1 MLNLKKFFRRPEQID
16 TATTSIWFGA
26 AVPFI
31 MAISVTVSYAVSWLN
46 NIELLDWLFVPIGG
60 AVFAVVAAGGW
71 VFPLIGIILAARS
84 LKANKSVARA
94 SIFLSASE
102 LVFYI
107 VVMGSIFL
115 NSNTLVD

>member
-1 MLNLKKFFRRPEQID
+1 MLNLKKIFRRPEQID

-31 MAISVTVSYAVSWLN
+31 MAASVTVSYVVSWM

-71 VFPLIGIILAARS
+71 IFPLIGIILAVRS
-84 LKANKSVARA
+84 LKVSKSVARA

-115 NSNTLVD
+115 NSNTITD